1 MQKWREMSLQTVFCL
16 VTEILKTMKSGEIRL
31 FVKNGEVTHVNR
43 TEEVF
48 PPEM

>member
-1 MQKWREMSLQTVFCL
+1 MKLTTVFEL
-16 VTEILKTMKSGEIRL
+16 IAEILKSMKSGEIRL

-48 PPEM
+48 PPEMQ